1 MKLGKQSVFYN
12 AFFLCMSSIGLQLIG
27 FVYRIGLSRFGGAEV
42 MGMYQLI
49 MPAYSVIM
57 SFTMSGLTLA
67 VSRLCAQYQAA
78 GDSAG
83 VRGVVRFSQLVF
95 LCLFACAAIPVCL
108 FPDLIAGVVLGE
120 PKIKVALL
128 LLLPCLFLTGFENI
142 FKSCFHGIKYI
153 LPPIVSELTEQIVRT
168 IAGLG
173 LLLFLCPE
181 DPGAATAMIVL
192 GMVISE
198 VFSVVILT
206 SFYKKTGRRILPKRE
221 GHLKIPK
228 GMFRRVA
235 AIAVPVSSAGLLNNF
250 LSSATTILIPNR
262 LMAAGVSAQEA
273 MSSFG
278 VMVGMTMPL
287 LMLPTAFIH
296 PLNTVLLPRFSQYS
310 AKNNEAQTR
319 RKAGKA
325 IQITSIL
332 ISVSLSIMLPLGNE
346 LAQLI
351 YHQSSAGEHIFALSV
366 ATYIKEFGSVEQWK
380 AHYMERA
387 SQETM
392 QRGYQKLVEWY
403 GSKEAALDA
412 AMAPPNQEL
421 VQACQKRLDA
431 VLEKLNEKRK
441 RGCPLDSFE
450 VRESVG
456 EYEFVMKRLY
466 QMEAKEG
473 LEQLMLSVADSYR
486 HEMVRPKTDAQYG
499 EGAAEFFAQAIASF
513 YKRA

>member
-1 MKLGKQSVFYN
+1 MKMGKQSIFYN
-12 AFFLCMSSIGLQLIG
+12 AFFLCLSSIGLQLIG
-27 FVYRIGLSRFGGAEV
+27 FLYRIGLSRFGGAQV

-78 GDSAG
+78 RDAAG
-83 VRGVVRFSQLVF
+83 VRGTVRFAQLVF

-108 FPDLIAGVVLGE
+108 FPDFLAGAVLGE
-120 PKIKVALL
+120 KKSKSALL

-153 LPPIVSELTEQIVRT
+153 LPPIVSELSEQLVRT

-173 LLLFLCPE
+173 LLLLLCPC

-192 GMVISE
+192 GMVVSE
-198 VFSVVILT
+198 VFSVVILLL
-206 SFYKKTGRRILPKRE
+206 FYKRAGRSLLPRKSDRA
-221 GHLKIPK
+221 KIPK
-228 GMFRRVA
+228 GMFRKVA

-250 LSSATTILIPNR
+250 LSSATTVLIPNR
-262 LMAAGVSAQEA
+262 LIAAGVSAQEA

-310 AKNNEAQTR
+310 AKGSEAQTR

-325 IQITSIL
+325 IQVTGIL
-332 ISVSLSIMLPLGNE
+332 TAASLAVMLPAGKP

-351 YHQSSAGEHIFALSV
+351 YKNPLAGEHLLSLSAAAALTFYHITTGSILNGIGRQKQASISIVVTGISEIVFTWMTVGTMGIGGYALACIGSELAGV
-366 ATYIKEFGSVEQWK
+366 AMNFYWVVRGAKIKIQWK
-380 AHYMERA
+380 NWFV
-387 SQETM
+387 T
-392 QRGYQKLVEWY
+392 
-403 GSKEAALDA
+403 
-412 AMAPPNQEL
+412 
-421 VQACQKRLDA
+421 
-431 VLEKLNEKRK
+431 
-441 RGCPLDSFE
+441 PL
-450 VRESVG
+450 
-456 EYEFVMKRLY
+456 
-466 QMEAKEG
+466 
-473 LEQLMLSVADSYR
+473 LS
-486 HEMVRPKTDAQYG
+486 
-499 EGAAEFFAQAIASF
+499 GAAAGFAARLLFIFLSQGGPPPVWPVLASIVLALGVFGLCLSFLGLRFFRYVKTLFTQ
-513 YKRA
+513 

>member
-12 AFFLCMSSIGLQLIG
+12 AFFLCLSSIGLQLIG

-78 GDSAG
+78 GDSGG

-95 LCLFACAAIPVCL
+95 LCLFGCAAVPVCL

-120 PKIKVALL
+120 PKIKAALL

-173 LLLFLCPE
+173 LLIVLCPE
-181 DPGAATAMIVL
+181 DPGVATAMIVL

-198 VFSVVILT
+198 VFSVAILT
-206 SFYKKTGRRILPKRE
+206 LFYKGAGHRILPKKL
-221 GHLKIPK
+221 GASKIPK

-250 LSSATTILIPNR
+250 LSSATTVLIPNR

-278 VMVGMTMPL
+278 IMVGMTMPL
-287 LMLPTAFIH
+287 LMLPSAFIH
-296 PLNTVLLPRFSQYS
+296 PMNTVLLPRFSQYS
-310 AKNNEAQTR
+310 TKNDQAQTR

-332 ISVSLSIMLPLGNE
+332 IAVSLSIMLPLGNE

-351 YHQSSAGEHIFALSV
+351 YHQPSAGEHIILLSAATFFTFYHITTGSILNGIGMQKQASASIVVTGVSEILFTWLTVGRMGIGGYALACVGSELVGVAMNFYWVIRSV
-366 ATYIKEFGSVEQWK
+366 KIKIQWK
-380 AHYMERA
+380 NWFLTPFL
-387 SQETM
+387 S
-392 QRGYQKLVEWY
+392 G
-403 GSKEAALDA
+403 AAA
-412 AMAPPNQEL
+412 
-421 VQACQKRLDA
+421 
-431 VLEKLNEKRK
+431 
-441 RGCPLDSFE
+441 GCSSWLAFF
-450 VRESVG
+450 R
-456 EYEFVMKRLY
+456 
-466 QMEAKEG
+466 
-473 LEQLMLSVADSYR
+473 LEQAGWTQTPALVFSICIALGVFMICLSFLGIDFFRYF
-486 HEMVRPKTDAQYG
+486 KTLFDN
-499 EGAAEFFAQAIASF
+499 
-513 YKRA
+513 